1 MRKLVVVMAIFL
13 LAITITT
20 VHAKN
25 NDDDRFLNEIFGK
38 DPNDFSKVVDS
49 VTNTFEPIAITK
61 HEIESQ
67 RKMLEQIKHQAKL
80 ESERQKKLKLEEQI
94 LEKTLNEMK
103 KEVKYLQQQE
113 RKLKRQKYKHS
124 RRKKQY
130 KEKQYLAMIAKE
142 LRKLKLAR
150 ANKHVK
156 KKRVRVTAKPT
167 KAPVRT
173 TRGPITKETKKIVPI
188 VTTTMVNTAT
198 TKAVTTTQSPK
209 HAVQPENVSTETPTK
224 LIETTFPPTI
234 PPEKKEDEE
243 EKSDTPK
250 VILNNVLAAAS
261 GMIDKLIRA
270 GSHASI
276 RSTSAASV
284 ASYSILL
291 PILLMCIL

>member
-1 MRKLVVVMAIFL
+1 MAIFL

-20 VHAKN
+20 VHAKH

-80 ESERQKKLKLEEQI
+80 EGERQKKLKLEEQI

-113 RKLKRQKYKHS
+113 RKLKRQKYKNT
-124 RRKKQY
+124 RRKKRS
-130 KEKQYLAMIAKE
+130 KEKQYLAMIARE

-156 KKRVRVTAKPT
+156 KKKVRVTAKPT
-167 KAPVRT
+167 KAPARP
-173 TRGPITKETKKIVPI
+173 TRAPITTKEA
-188 VTTTMVNTAT
+188 TMVNAAT

-243 EKSDTPK
+243 EKPDTPK